1 MGIGDTTVNTTNEV
15 LVLRGLLVYRERN
28 NKQDDTK
35 HLIIIARRRTIRE
48 EMLGT
53 TRACVRLTRP

>member
-1 MGIGDTTVNTTNEV
+1 MNTTNEV

-35 HLIIIARRRTIRE
+35 HLIIIARRRTIRGNARNHE
-48 EMLGT
+48 SLRQADQT
-53 TRACVRLTRP
+53 LKRRLEG

>member
-1 MGIGDTTVNTTNEV
+1 MNTTNEV
-15 LVLRGLLVYRERN
+15 LVLRGLPVYRERN